1 MEFAMINT
9 CNLIFNRNFLPSRRA
24 DLTASA
30 GLQLLDVKCHD
41 IVAASRH
48 LQQSQPVNGQISP
61 IPRVILRPAAA
72 GREDLRLPRLFE
84 SEK

>member
-30 GLQLLDVKCHD
+30 G
-41 IVAASRH
+41 